1 MMQRPDRQD
10 GQKGA
15 NDHWLCHRQSWG
27 SWSAGGS
34 DYAAPSR
41 GAVGVIMEVCVVSE
55 TSPSCSALGLLCGS
69 GAQVCPLAVSGHTS
83 CARRSSTSW
92 QG

>member
-1 MMQRPDRQD
+1 MTIGSVTASLGVPGVLAGRTTLP
-10 GQKGA
+10 
-15 NDHWLCHRQSWG
+15 LC
-27 SWSAGGS
+27 
-34 DYAAPSR
+34 

-83 CARRSSTSW
+83 RARRSSTSW